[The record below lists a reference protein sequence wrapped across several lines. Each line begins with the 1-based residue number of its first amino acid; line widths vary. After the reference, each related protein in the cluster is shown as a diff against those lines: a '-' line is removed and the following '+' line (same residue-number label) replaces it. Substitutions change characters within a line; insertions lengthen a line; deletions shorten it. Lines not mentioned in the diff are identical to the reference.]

1 MRKLSTFAMS
11 KKLIEELELKDN
23 VTLVGA
29 AGFSKALLSRSL
41 ILTDD
46 LVAADGG
53 ANFLPKHLVPKY
65 ILGDL
70 DSIASPEKWV
80 EKGSKLIKINDQDS
94 TDFDKCLSAIKS
106 KKIIALGFM
115 DQRLDH
121 FLAVCTS
128 LVRHKRLI
136 FLVGKRDII
145 FHLPNEFC
153 IKLPI
158 HSRVSLFPLKEIN
171 TVEAVGLKYSVEDTT
186 FSPSGK
192 IGTSNESTNE
202 NIRISYK
209 GSGMLGIF
217 SSRHLDI
224 FYNSM

>member
-1 MRKLSTFAMS
+1 MS
-11 KKLIEELELKDN
+11 NKLIKPLELKES
-23 VTLVGA
+23 VTLVGG
-29 AGFSKALLSRSL
+29 AGFSKNLLSRSL
-41 ILTDD
+41 ALTED

-53 ANFLPKHLVPKY
+53 ANFLPACSVPKY

-70 DSIASPEKWV
+70 DSIVSPEKWID
-80 EKGSKLIKINDQDS
+80 KGSKLIKISDQDS
-94 TDFDKCLSAIKS
+94 TDFDKCISIIES

-121 FLAVCTS
+121 FLAVCSS
-128 LVRHKRLI
+128 LVKLRRCI
-136 FLVGKRDII
+136 FLAGKRDVI
-145 FHLPNEFC
+145 FHMPNDFS

-158 HSRVSLFPLKEIN
+158 NSRVSLFPLNEIK
-171 TVEAVGLKYSVEDTT
+171 TVQAVGLKYPVENLN
-186 FSPSGK
+186 FSPMGK
-192 IGTSNESTNE
+192 IGTSNISTNE
-202 NIRISYK
+202 KISISYQ

>member
-1 MRKLSTFAMS
+1 MQKFGTFAMS
-11 KKLIEELELKDN
+11 KKLIEPLELTEN
-23 VTLVGA
+23 VTLVGG
-29 AGFSKALLSRSL
+29 AGFSKSLLLQSL

-53 ANFLPKHLVPKY
+53 ANFLPTRLVPKY

-70 DSIASPEKWV
+70 DSIVSPDLWV
-80 EKGSKLIKINDQDS
+80 AKGSKLIKINDQDS
-94 TDFDKCLSAIKS
+94 TDFEKCISAIKS

-121 FLAVCTS
+121 FLAVCSS
-128 LVRHKRLI
+128 LVRHRRLI

-145 FHLPNEFC
+145 FHLPNEFS

-158 HSRVSLFPLKEIN
+158 HSRVSLFPFKEIN
-171 TVEAVGLKYSVEDTT
+171 TVKAVGLKYPVEDTI
-186 FSPSGK
+186 FSPIGK
-192 IGTSNESTNE
+192 IGTSNVSTSE
-202 NIRISYK
+202 NIKISYK

>member
-1 MRKLSTFAMS
+1 MSNKMIKPLKL
-11 KKLIEELELKDN
+11 KED
-23 VTLVGA
+23 VTLVGG
-29 AGFSKALLSRSL
+29 AGFSKNLLSRSL
-41 ILTDD
+41 ALTEDI
-46 LVAADGG
+46 VAADGG
-53 ANFLPKHLVPKY
+53 ANFLPVCLVPKY

-70 DSIASPEKWV
+70 DSIVFPEKWI
-80 EKGSKLIKINDQDS
+80 EKGSKLIKMSDQDS
-94 TDFDKCLSAIKS
+94 TDFDKCISVIKS

-121 FLAVCTS
+121 FLAVCSS
-128 LVRHKRLI
+128 LVKLRRSI
-136 FLVGKRDII
+136 FLVGKRDVI
-145 FHLPNEFC
+145 FHMPNDFS

-158 HSRVSLFPLKEIN
+158 NSRVSLFPLNEIK
-171 TVEAVGLKYSVEDTT
+171 TVQAVGLKYPVENLN
-186 FSPSGK
+186 FSPMGK
-192 IGTSNESTNE
+192 IGTSNISTSE

>member
-1 MRKLSTFAMS
+1 MS
-11 KKLIEELELKDN
+11 KQFIEALELKDN

-29 AGFSKALLSRSL
+29 AGFSKTLLSRSL
-41 ILTDD
+41 ILTED

-53 ANFLPKHLVPKY
+53 ANFLPTHIVPKY
-65 ILGDL
+65 ILGDF
-70 DSIASPEKWV
+70 DSIKFPEKWV
-80 EKGSKLIKINDQDS
+80 VKGSKLIKINDQDT
-94 TDFDKCLSAIKS
+94 TDFDKCISAIKS

-115 DQRLDH
+115 DKRLDH
-121 FLAVCTS
+121 FLAACTS

-145 FHLPNEFC
+145 FHLPNEFA

-158 HSRVSLFPLKEIN
+158 NSRVSLFPFKEIN
-171 TVEAVGLKYSVEDTT
+171 TVEASGLKYPVEDTI
-186 FSPSGK
+186 FSPIGT
-192 IGTSNESTNE
+192 IGTSNVSTSE
-202 NIRISYK
+202 KIRISYE

-217 SSRHLDI
+217 SCRHLDI

>member
-1 MRKLSTFAMS
+1 MS
-11 KKLIEELELKDN
+11 NKLIKPLELGEN
-23 VTLVGA
+23 VTLVGG
-29 AGFSKALLSRSL
+29 AGFSKNLLSRSL
-41 ILTDD
+41 SLADD

-53 ANFLPKHLVPKY
+53 ANFLPLCSVPKY

-70 DSIASPEKWV
+70 DSIVSPEKWT
-80 EKGSKLIKINDQDS
+80 ERGSKLIKMCDQDS
-94 TDFDKCLSAIKS
+94 TDFDKCIAVIKS

-121 FLAVCTS
+121 FLAVCSS
-128 LVRHKRLI
+128 LVKLRRCI
-136 FLVGKRDII
+136 FMVGKRDVI
-145 FHLPNEFC
+145 FHMPNDFS

-158 HSRVSLFPLKEIN
+158 NSRVSLFPLNEIK
-171 TVEAVGLKYSVEDTT
+171 TVQAVGLKYPVENLN
-186 FSPSGK
+186 FSPMGK
-192 IGTSNESTNE
+192 IGTSNISTSE
-202 NIRISYK
+202 NIRISYQ

>member
-1 MRKLSTFAMS
+1 M
-11 KKLIEELELKDN
+11 
-23 VTLVGA
+23 
-29 AGFSKALLSRSL
+29 
-41 ILTDD
+41 
-46 LVAADGG
+46 AADGG
-53 ANFLPKHLVPKY
+53 ANFLPTRLVPKY

-70 DSIASPEKWV
+70 DSIVSPELWV
-80 EKGSKLIKINDQDS
+80 GKGSKLIKINDQDS
-94 TDFDKCLSAIKS
+94 TDFDKCISAIKS

-121 FLAVCTS
+121 FLAVCSS
-128 LVRHKRLI
+128 LVRHRRLI

-145 FHLPNEFC
+145 FHLPNEFS

-158 HSRVSLFPLKEIN
+158 HSRVSLFPFKEIN
-171 TVEAVGLKYSVEDTT
+171 TVKAVGLKYPVEDTI
-186 FSPSGK
+186 FSPIGK
-192 IGTSNESTNE
+192 IGTSNVSTSE
-202 NIRISYK
+202 NIKISYK

>member
-1 MRKLSTFAMS
+1 MS

-29 AGFSKALLSRSL
+29 AGFSKTLLSRSL

-94 TDFDKCLSAIKS
+94 TDFDKCLSAIKA

-115 DQRLDH
+115 GQRLDH

-145 FHLPNEFC
+145 FHLPNEFS

-158 HSRVSLFPLKEIN
+158 HSRVSLFPFKEIN
-171 TVEAVGLKYSVEDTT
+171 TVEAVGLKYPVEDTI
-186 FSPSGK
+186 FSPIGK
-192 IGTSNESTNE
+192 IGTSNVSTSE
-202 NIRISYK
+202 NIKISYQ